1 MVTKNINYKNTP
13 MKKLIPHLFA
23 AIMLVFFISSCKN
36 QKKTDFEKTQNGIL
50 VHTDKGQVVF
60 EVFDEHIIRCIANP
74 SEIDTTATSKIVEI
88 EPVAVKWSV
97 VEDGNSVGVSTSKI
111 KALVDKTTGAV
122 SYYDKDNKVLL
133 AEPSENGRVFG
144 ENTINDN
151 KTQFAQQTF
160 LTDTNEAIYGLGQNH
175 TDKLNLK
182 GSSIDLYQQN
192 TEIYIPLL
200 VSSKNYGLLWD
211 NYAHNKFG
219 NLKAAEFIPNAVLED
234 TSGNAGK
241 LMSEFYTDTN
251 FKDAVEWADWDG
263 SMDFNKNM
271 DKSTGINS
279 IRLSGSITIDEAGEY
294 ELIKEERGKLKLY
307 IDDKVAMEFWQSILS
322 TPRPVHVNL
331 EKGKHKIVIEYTQI
345 KDEIPTLKWRI
356 PSDKNENIS
365 LWAASARNIDY
376 YFIYGEKNM
385 DDVVSGF
392 RKLTGKTTLLPKWA
406 YGFWQSRNRY
416 KTQDEVVDM
425 AKKLRSNNIP
435 FDNIVLDWHYW
446 ESNTWGSHS
455 FKKTDF
461 SDPDK
466 MTKTV
471 HDLNAN
477 IMISVWGKF
486 YPDTDNYK
494 ELDAAGAIYKK
505 YADEKKLDFLQQLN
519 SYYDPYNAEGRKI
532 YWDQINRN
540 IYSHG
545 FDAWWLD
552 GTEPAF
558 DKDYNADQLA
568 YYMEPNAFGK
578 GYDYVNLYALFNSK
592 AVYEGQRS
600 VDPNKRVFILTR
612 SSFAGMQKYAASA
625 WSGDV
630 AASWDTFRSEIV
642 AGLNY
647 SLSGMPYWTDDIGGY
662 ISEMRDG
669 TYFYDEFEELFTR
682 WFQFGT
688 FSPIFRVH
696 GDEHPQNMLAFKEN
710 YKDAQLKFDKLRYR
724 LMPYIY
730 SLAGAVTHKDYTM
743 MRGLVFD
750 FANDPK
756 VLNISDEFMFGP
768 SLLICPVTEYKA
780 RERAVYLP
788 VSKGG
793 WYDFWNG
800 KHYEGG
806 QTYTVTAPLDEM
818 PIFVKA
824 GSIIP
829 FGPELQYTSEKK
841 PDPILLRIYKGSDAE
856 FNLYEDEGVNYN
868 YEKGNYSEIKWTWN
882 DEMDQLNI
890 SEPKGT
896 FDGMLKERNFEI
908 TVISKEHPFGY
919 NKASKTWKQVKYS
932 GENVKVDLE
941 KH

>member
-1 MVTKNINYKNTP
+1 MVTKNINYKYTL
-13 MKKLIPHLFA
+13 MKKQILHLFA
-23 AIMLVFFISSCKN
+23 AIMLVFFISACEN
-36 QKKTDFEKTQNGIL
+36 QKTDFEKTQRGII
-50 VHTDKGQVVF
+50 VNTEKGQVAF
-60 EVFDEHIIRCIANP
+60 EVFEENIIRCIANP
-74 SEIDTTATSKIVEI
+74 SKIDTTVESKIIDIEQVDVNWNVVEDEKSVGVATSKMKVLL
-88 EPVAVKWSV
+88 
-97 VEDGNSVGVSTSKI
+97 N
-111 KALVDKTTGAV
+111 KTTGAI
-122 SYYDKDNKVLL
+122 SYYDKDNNLLL

-144 ENTINDN
+144 ENSVNDN

-160 LTDTNEAIYGLGQNH
+160 ITDTNEAIYGLGQNH

-219 NLKAAEFIPNAVLED
+219 NLNPAEFIPVSVFED
-234 TSGNAGK
+234 TSGNKGK
-241 LMSEFYTDTN
+241 LTSEFYTDSN
-251 FKDAVEWADWDG
+251 FKDSVEWNGWDG

-271 DKSTGINS
+271 DKSVGINS
-279 IRLSGSITIDEAGEY
+279 IRLSGNITIDEAGEY

-307 IDDKVAMEFWQSILS
+307 IDDKVVMEFWQSILS
-322 TPRPVHVNL
+322 SPRPIHVDL

-345 KDEIPTLKWRI
+345 KDEIPTLKWRK

-376 YFIYGEKNM
+376 YFIYGENNM

-392 RKLTGKTTLLPKWA
+392 RKLTGKATLLPKWA

-416 KTQDEVVDM
+416 KTQDVIVDM
-425 AKKLRSNNIP
+425 AKNLRSNNIP

-446 ESNTWGSHS
+446 ESNQWGSHS

-466 MTKTV
+466 MTKSIL
-471 HDLNAN
+471 DMNAN

-494 ELDAAGAIYKK
+494 ELDAAGAIYTK
-505 YADEKKLDFLQQLN
+505 YADEKKLDFLNQLN
-519 SYYDPYNAEGRKI
+519 SYYDPYNAKGRKI
-532 YWDQINRN
+532 YWDQINRE
-540 IYSHG
+540 IYTHG
-545 FDAWWLD
+545 IDAWWLD

-568 YYMEPNAFGK
+568 YYMEPNAFGR
-578 GYDYVNLYALFNSK
+578 GYDYINLYALFNSK
-592 AVYEGQRS
+592 AIYEGQRS

-696 GDEHPQNMLAFKEN
+696 GDEHAQNMLAFQKE
-710 YKDAQLKFDKLRYR
+710 YMEVQLKFDKLRYR

-730 SLAGAVTHKDYTM
+730 SVAGAVTHDDYTM

-750 FANDPK
+750 FANDPN
-756 VLNISDEFMFGP
+756 VFDISDQFMFGP

-780 RERAVYLP
+780 RERDVYLP

-793 WYDFWNG
+793 WYDFWSG

-806 QTYTVTAPLDEM
+806 KTHTVAAPLEDM

-841 PDPILLRIYKGSDAE
+841 PDPILLRIYKGKNTE
-856 FNLYEDEGVNYN
+856 FTLYEDEGINYN
-868 YEKGNYSEIKWTWN
+868 YENGNYSEIRASWN
-882 DEMDQLNI
+882 DEMNQLNI
-890 SEPKGT
+890 SDQKGT
-896 FDGMLKERNFEI
+896 FDGMLKNRQFQVE
-908 TVISKEHPFGY
+908 VISNDNASGY
-919 NKASKTWKQVKYS
+919 NKEPKTLKNIDYS
-932 GENVKVDLE
+932 GSNVKLSLDNN
-941 KH
+941 